1 MAIKTVKHKQPCGRR
16 LSVITKGHTRAERLA
31 EVRRYVLS
39 SKEVAR
45 QFLMETGIV
54 DEHGQLTPA
63 YQ

>member
-39 SKEVAR
+39 SKEVA
-45 QFLMETGIV
+45 IV